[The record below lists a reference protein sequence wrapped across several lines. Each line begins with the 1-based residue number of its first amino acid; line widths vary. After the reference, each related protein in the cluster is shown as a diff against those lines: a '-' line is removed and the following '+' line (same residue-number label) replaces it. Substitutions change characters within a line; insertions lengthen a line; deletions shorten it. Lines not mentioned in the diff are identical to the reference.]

1 MSLSLW
7 DGEGNRL
14 GGNVEGNFIIK
25 KNEVNDMIFALSLL
39 IFFSM
44 ILIHIISF
52 YFTHITSWIP

>member
-25 KNEVNDMIFALSLL
+25 KKWSPWHDICIKF
-39 IFFSM
+39 I
-44 ILIHIISF
+44 
-52 YFTHITSWIP
+52 